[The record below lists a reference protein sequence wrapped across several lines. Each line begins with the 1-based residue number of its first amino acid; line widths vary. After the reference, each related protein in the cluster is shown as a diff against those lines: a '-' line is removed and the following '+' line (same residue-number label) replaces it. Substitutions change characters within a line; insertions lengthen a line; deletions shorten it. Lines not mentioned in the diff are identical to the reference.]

1 MAFDSSIKFC
11 SLQWLL
17 ILLCLGNT
25 FSQSIVKTLPG
36 FSGLLPFKLE
46 TGYVNV
52 ERSEFFY
59 YFVES
64 QGNPLTDPL
73 ILLHHGGP
81 GCTGLTALLY
91 QIGPLA
97 FDPSTYEAALPSLKL
112 VPNSWTQIASIIFV
126 DAPIGTGF
134 SYSTRA
140 EDYTVSSDTN
150 TASML
155 GKFIRKWLKG
165 HLRFK
170 ANPFFVGGDSYGG
183 LVAPIITREIVEG
196 NKAGLE
202 PFINLKGYYVE
213 SPHTDTSL
221 EENSKIPYAYGMG
234 LISYSLYKRAKRSC
248 KGEYLNV
255 EPTNLKCLED
265 LDKISECTG
274 NLNIHHILR
283 PNCALSLPMPNKDKQ
298 ARRSIEE
305 TNSRYNRHRYL
316 NFWCMATENSVFNRW
331 ANNKSVQ
338 NALQVRKGT
347 VTDWTRCNDSVTYGS
362 YIYDVESAIGY
373 HKYLTNMRIKV
384 LIFTGDHDM
393 RVTHISTEEWIKSL
407 NLTIDDDW
415 RAWYINGQIAGY
427 TETYKKS
434 KYSLTYATVK
444 GAGHSPTE
452 YKSAECYG
460 MFDSWVNNYPL

>member
-1 MAFDSSIKFC
+1 MAFASSIQFC

-73 ILLHHGGP
+73 ILLQIGGP
-81 GCTGLTALLY
+81 GCTGLTGLFN

-97 FDPSTYEAALPSLKL
+97 FDSSTYQAALPSLKL
-112 VPNSWTQIASIIFV
+112 VPNSWTQIASIIFI

-134 SYSTRA
+134 SYSTCA
-140 EDYTVSSDTN
+140 EDYIVSSDTN

-155 GKFIRKWLKG
+155 GKFIRKWLEG

-183 LVAPIITREIVEG
+183 LLAPIITREIVEG

-202 PFINLKGYYVE
+202 PFINLEGYYVG
-213 SPHTDTSL
+213 SPHTDTNL

-234 LISYSLYKRAKRSC
+234 LISSRLFERAKRSC

-265 LDKISECTG
+265 LAKISECTG

-283 PNCALSLPMPNKDKQ
+283 PNCSLSLPMPNKDKQ

-316 NFWCMATENSVFNRW
+316 NFWC
-331 ANNKSVQ
+331 
-338 NALQVRKGT
+338 KGT
-347 VTDWTRCNDSVTYGS
+347 VTEWTRCNDSVTYGS

-373 HKYLTNMRIKV
+373 HKYLTDTRIKV
-384 LIFTGDHDM
+384 LIYTGDHDM

-452 YKSAECYG
+452 YKKAECYG
-460 MFDSWVNNYPL
+460 MFERWINNYPL